1 MKSAGVIV
9 PFLQDY
15 IDHYAWTPWGKARVA
30 PAQFGND
37 AALLGVMPLVGAGVF
52 SCTIDSLI
60 SLLEIRRIA

>member
-37 AALLGVMPLVGAGVF
+37 AALLGVMPLVGQECSRV
-52 SCTIDSLI
+52 
-60 SLLEIRRIA
+60 R